1 MNPKPI
7 LCACLAALA
16 CAAPAQGSVLEPLP
30 LAAKAE
36 FLGYAAGF
44 RLQGTNGYDLF
55 VSAYSERRDGKGEM
69 VIAAARRNARYGS
82 GALYVAPAV
91 VSADFFKADLGALGR
106 IDLAI
111 HPSGQK
117 EKIHIR
123 CSRQTYLFETG
134 FYEGTVE
141 FEGEGDY
148 TSASATQIPFQ
159 PYDDCGG
166 GGGSSETRGPGLP
179 GAVLKGVSFAHGRR
193 LSFKFNKNHR
203 LRGQVPY
210 SLELRE
216 RRDGIQ
222 IQRLIE
228 GTAPAESF
236 HFEPSLSSAR
246 LSPPAPF
253 DGSATLRRRPNS
265 VTPSWTGDL
274 NVDFP
279 GHPNVPLA
287 GPGVFVS
294 LRHAC
299 FTRSGNYAA
308 GHSC

>member
-1 MNPKPI
+1 MNLKRI
-7 LCACLAALA
+7 LCVCLAVLAL
-16 CAAPAQGSVLEPLP
+16 AAPAEAAAPEPP
-30 LAAKAE
+30 VAAKSE
-36 FLGYAAGF
+36 FLGYSAGF

-69 VIAAARRNARYGS
+69 VIAAARRNAWYGG

-123 CSRQTYLFETG
+123 CSRQTYLFESG

-148 TSASATQIPFQ
+148 TGASATQIPFQ
-159 PYDDCGG
+159 PFDDCGG
-166 GGGSSETRGPGLP
+166 GGGSSETRGPSLP
-179 GAVLKGVSFAHGRR
+179 GAVLKGVSFAHGRH
-193 LSFKFNKNHR
+193 LSFQFNKNHR
-203 LRGQVPY
+203 IRGKVPY

-228 GTAPAESF
+228 GTAPTGSF
-236 HFEPSLSSAR
+236 HFEPTLSSAH
-246 LSPPAPF
+246 LGPPSPF

-265 VTPSWTGDL
+265 VTPNWTGDL

-279 GHPNVPLA
+279 GHPNVRLA

-308 GHSC
+308 GHAC